1 MDEKIRICQEARKH
15 KERVGGF
22 CPRWSALVP
31 LRWTMSGKIGT
42 DPFTSCTT
50 QRRRRLLLV
59 AWLFAWNLLCLAT
72 YGGDFELSGR
82 STFKNFTPDGSFHK
96 QFSGSFT
103 IRKSGDN
110 WMINYSPDGNSVTIL
125 TAYDGTNVYC
135 LTRNMAVSA
144 ATTGKYPNPALRF
157 TMSNGIAYASSASIS
172 SGEYP
177 YVAPAIPVRFLWFA
191 FLSDS
196 ILGNSGVNKFQF
208 PALWAN
214 ASSPEA
220 RSFWIR
226 VERSTNGTT
235 LPIKADFIA
244 SSELWSNAAKSQ
256 IRPEHTANPF
266 PDKATGGVYTVIGW
280 TNLVEE
286 GRVIQFPSICQLERY
301 WPPAGDGGKSILAES
316 LTCEVSGLKLG
327 KPDKPDIGM
336 LDIPEKWIDVFD
348 ARFQDEDYPTISVV
362 YSLTNHEWKATND
375 ADVQRLLAYYKTQY
389 SNIRTNNVRV
399 GPRVVSNSM
408 TPHQRLVRRIIATTL
423 CCVTFV
429 GIPLVLFLV
438 RHRRKRV

>member
-1 MDEKIRICQEARKH
+1 MLGLTPPMRCNIQRGRK
-15 KERVGGF
+15 
-22 CPRWSALVP
+22 
-31 LRWTMSGKIGT
+31 
-42 DPFTSCTT
+42 
-50 QRRRRLLLV
+50 
-59 AWLFAWNLLCLAT
+59 LFFPASLFIWVLLCLST
-72 YGGDFELSGR
+72 YGRDFELSGR
-82 STFKNFTPDGSFHK
+82 STFENFTSDGSRHK

-103 IRKSGDN
+103 IRKNGDN
-110 WMINYSPDGNSVTIL
+110 WLINYSPDGNSVTIL

-144 ATTGKYPNPALRF
+144 DTTSKYPNPALRF

-196 ILGNSGVNKFQF
+196 TLGNSGTNTFQF

-235 LPIKADFIA
+235 LPIRADFIA
-244 SSELWSNAAKSQ
+244 SSELWSNASKSQ
-256 IRPEHTANPF
+256 IRPENTVNPF

-286 GRVIQFPSICQLERY
+286 GHAIQFPSICQLERY
-301 WPPAGDGGKSILAES
+301 WPPVGDGGKSILAER
-316 LTCEVSGLKLG
+316 LTCEVSGLKLV
-327 KPDKPDIGM
+327 KPDKPDIGR

-348 ARFQDEDYPTISVV
+348 TRFQDEDYPTISVV

-408 TPHQRLVRRIIATTL
+408 TPHQRLVRRIIAVTL
-423 CCVTFV
+423 CCVTFF

-438 RHRRKRV
+438 HHRRKRV